1 MPQLPISDEYFNRS
15 AAVERF
21 EGVAEAMGLRRDS
34 QAAVDRVFRLVEE
47 VGIPKRLAEC
57 GVSEDKIP
65 LMAKDAIQSGNVAV
79 NPRAT
84 TLADIEALYR
94 AAL

>member
-1 MPQLPISDEYFNRS
+1 VTD
-15 AAVERF
+15 
-21 EGVAEAMGLRRDS
+21 
-34 QAAVDRVFRLVEE
+34 
-47 VGIPKRLAEC
+47 
-57 GVSEDKIP
+57 DKIP

-79 NPRAT
+79 NPRPT